1 MSRPARHWAT
11 TRAVSAVVI
20 GLLAAGC
27 QPEARESDGGDII
40 IQRVN
45 SPIRVL
51 SVELGRSI
59 GPDNR
64 VIEAT
69 DDFLINDTIFASV
82 ELIGTGAEATLK
94 ARWTRASG
102 QLVDETVRTVAP
114 SGEIVTEFHLAQ
126 PTGWARGKY
135 QVEILLDDKVV
146 ERQDFE
152 VS

>member
-1 MSRPARHWAT
+1 MA
-11 TRAVSAVVI
+11 VI
-20 GLLAAGC
+20 GLAVAGC
-27 QPEARESDGGDII
+27 QPEAREADGGDII

-45 SPIRVL
+45 SSIRVL

-82 ELIGTGAEATLK
+82 ELVGTGAEATLK

-102 QLVDETVRTVAP
+102 ELVDETVRTVAP
-114 SGEIVTEFHLAQ
+114 SGEIVTEFHVVQ
-126 PTGWARGKY
+126 PTGWARGQY